1 MFTFDFFLQI
11 TTTSKISSIRATKP
25 PPTPNAICK
34 VVESVT
40 FTLIVV
46 GCDFAT
52 IVSVTF
58 TLIVVGRDV
67 ATIVEVDIVFSVI
80 EFIVVAFNV
89 VTVSAELDIFVPK
102 NDDEE
107 KIPVV
112 VVKANCN
119 VERKFVAIVVVFVV
133 VVRDDVK

>member
-34 VVESVT
+34 VVE
-40 FTLIVV
+40 
-46 GCDFAT
+46 
-52 IVSVTF
+52 SVTF